1 MFLLANEDG
10 KAGIDRA
17 VELLNNNKTSVD
29 AIVEGIS
36 MVEEDPHSK
45 IVGLGGIPDIGG
57 DVTLDAA
64 IMDGETI
71 NFGAVGCIKNY
82 INAIKIAASILRDS
96 PHCML
101 VGQGAERFAKE
112 KNIPMRSPLLKTAE
126 VQWRELFKT
135 YVNEELPTSLEG
147 VLLGEWC
154 KNAILGAH
162 GHLFKDTTVYMA
174 KDHKENIAVGT
185 STSGWPLKYPG
196 RLGDSPVVGA
206 GFYADNHFGAAA
218 CTNTGEMALRANTSF
233 AVVQY
238 MKVGLSVEEAVY
250 QAMKDLTSL
259 KQGLLSDLV
268 VHGIDKHGKYKVV
281 CYHSKP
287 HGEPAPKFWY
297 WHKEHSTDLEL
308 IKAETL
314 FKDDILSM
322 NHKF

>member
-10 KAGIDRA
+10 KAGVDKA
-17 VELLNNNKTSVD
+17 VELLNNNKTSINS
-29 AIVEGIS
+29 IVEGIS

-45 IVGLGGIPDIGG
+45 IVGLGGLADIGG

-64 IMDGETI
+64 IMDGENI
-71 NFGAVGCIKNY
+71 DFGAVGCIKKY
-82 INAIKIAASILRDS
+82 VNAIKIAAAILHDS
-96 PHCML
+96 PHCLL
-101 VGQGAERFAKE
+101 VAEGAERYARE
-112 KNIPMRSPLLKTAE
+112 KNIPRRSPLLKKAE
-126 VQWRELFKT
+126 DQWRELFKS
-135 YVNEELPTSLEG
+135 YVNEDPSALSDKVALAQ
-147 VLLGEWC
+147 WC
-154 KNAILGAH
+154 KKAILGAH
-162 GHLFKDTTVYMA
+162 GHLFKDTTIYMA

-196 RLGDSPVVGA
+196 RVGDSPICGA
-206 GFYADNHFGAAA
+206 GFYADNQWGAAA

-238 MKVGLSVEEAVY
+238 MKIGLSVEEAVY

-259 KQGLLSDLV
+259 KGGLLSDLIV
-268 VHGIDKHGKYKVV
+268 YGIDKHGKYKVV

-297 WHKEHSTDLEL
+297 WHKKHSTDLEL
-308 IKAETL
+308 IVAETM